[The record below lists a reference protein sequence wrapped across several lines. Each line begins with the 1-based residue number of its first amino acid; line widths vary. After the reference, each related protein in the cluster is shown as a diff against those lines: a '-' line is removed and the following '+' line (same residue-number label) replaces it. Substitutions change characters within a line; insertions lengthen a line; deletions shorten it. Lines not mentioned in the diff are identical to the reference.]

1 MAAQDKYALK
11 VLGGLTFSEVRGYET
26 WQAISVS
33 QKESAVAIVL
43 GNPAMI
49 DAYKAGIPGN
59 RKPVPD
65 GSKVV
70 KIHWVPKRND
80 FFPDATMPGRLLNV
94 DLMVKDSKR
103 FGDSGGWGI
112 SDGPGL
118 EHTKGRH
125 KWIT

>member
-11 VLGGLTFSEVRGYET
+11 VLGGLAFSEVRGYET

-33 QKESAVAIVL
+33 RKESAVAIVL

-59 RKPVPD
+59 GKAVPD

-70 KIHWVPKRND
+70 KDPLGAK
-80 FFPDATMPGRLLNV
+80 AERLL
-94 DLMVKDSKR
+94 
-103 FGDSGGWGI
+103 SGCHGAGPAI
-112 SDGPGL
+112 ERGLDGEG
-118 EHTKGRH
+118 
-125 KWIT
+125 